1 MGYRIIFIDEEKEQQ
16 EWFEE
21 YFDNHKKDDVCV
33 ISIFP
38 VLSIDDMISTLD
50 EQAPDAIIVD
60 FMLNDI
66 KEDIKYNVPYTG
78 VDIVRE
84 YRYKRPEF
92 PCFILTSKDEDALNV
107 SSDVNLIYTKGLLN
121 EEKDVLKVSFYDRVT
136 RQIKAYRNSIDNAQ
150 LEIEKLVEK
159 RRKGRTSSQ
168 EDQRLIELDNF
179 IEKSLDR
186 ESAIPDEMKKPENI
200 DKLSSMVAKLDE
212 LLNKLN

>member
-21 YFDNHKKDDVCV
+21 YIDNHKKDDVCV

-107 SSDVNLIYTKGLLN
+107 SSDVNLIYIKGLLN

>member
-107 SSDVNLIYTKGLLN
+107 SSDVNLIYIKGLLN